1 MTNKASF
8 SAEEWKTL
16 SEAPLAASM
25 FVTMA
30 SPSLFGSMAEVFA
43 ATRRLVEGAQ
53 TPTANELLNDL
64 LGEFK
69 QLDTARAAQP
79 DFGSRDIESVKSTL
93 RATLSGAGALLKQKA
108 TAAEAGEIREWLG
121 GVATATAEAAK
132 EGGFLGFGGV
142 RVSEEETAALSEI
155 KSLLGA

>member
-1 MTNKASF
+1 MTDKAAF
-8 SAEEWKTL
+8 SAEEWETL

-30 SPSLFGSMAEVFA
+30 SPSLFGAMGEVFA

-53 TPTANELLNDL
+53 NPSGSPLLMAL

-79 DFGSRDIESVKSTL
+79 DFESRDIESVKATL
-93 RATLSGAGALLKQKA
+93 RATLSGAGSLLKQKA
-108 TAAEAGEIREWLG
+108 TPAEAAEIRAWLNG
-121 GVATATAEAAK
+121 IATATAEAAK

-142 RVSEEETAALSEI
+142 RVSEDETAALNEI
-155 KSLLGA
+155 NSLLGA